1 MSSGVKKRSRLVF
14 RWSFVSSCEEFE
26 SVTRLTDFNAS
37 IVFFL
42 SCDRTRES
50 EEEESIL
57 FTTMAKRIHL
67 YPNSMISELGM
78 QPRKEGTLLPP
89 MDSGTPN
96 CFTDSSLETTTSI
109 FLTALREETT

>member
-26 SVTRLTDFNAS
+26 PVTRLTDFNAS

-50 EEEESIL
+50 EEEDSIL

-67 YPNSMISELGM
+67 YPKHMIC
-78 QPRKEGTLLPP
+78 K
-89 MDSGTPN
+89 
-96 CFTDSSLETTTSI
+96 
-109 FLTALREETT
+109 